1 VIYKKIEKGNIRY
14 YQIFGLNCVKVI
26 NSKKLICIYVF
37 GFRIVERVKLEY
49 IKSITEKLADEISII
64 RTENT
69 VRHEQL
75 ESYINNHV
83 NSTTYNIDDKFNIL
97 MNEINVRISNI
108 NNSINSLSQK
118 IDNHFNS
125 LSLNINNINTY
136 SKAHMESFSGF
147 KDKFVGQDIVI
158 LCTGPTLAKYQP
170 IEKTINIGVN
180 RAFRRYD
187 INLDFIFIQDI
198 TGLKNDIDAINDYNP
213 ETCQKFYGSSITFG
227 ASIPEKDLIKA
238 NAKRYYVGKFFTD
251 FYPDITS
258 SVFPEYGSVVFSA
271 LTFALYT
278 HPKRIH
284 LVGCDACQNGYF
296 DNDDQT
302 AFSSNIDFLL
312 NGWYAFK
319 KFKDQFYPDVEIVS
333 INPIGL
339 KGIFKDVYQ

>member
-1 VIYKKIEKGNIRY
+1 MIYKKVEKGDIRY
-14 YQIFGLNCVKVI
+14 YQIFGLNCVKVV
-26 NSKKLICIYVF
+26 NSKKLMCIYIF
-37 GFRIVERVKLEY
+37 GFRILKRVKLKY
-49 IKSITEKLADEISII
+49 LKSLTEKLVNEISII
-64 RTENT
+64 RTENAT
-69 VRHEQL
+69 RYEQL
-75 ESYINNHV
+75 EKTINNL
-83 NSTTYNIDDKFNIL
+83 SKNIDNQC
-97 MNEINVRISNI
+97 NVLR
-108 NNSINSLSQK
+108 
-118 IDNHFNS
+118 
-125 LSLNINNINTY
+125 LNINNINTY

-147 KDKFVGQDIVI
+147 KEKFLGQDIVI
-158 LCTGPTLAKYQP
+158 LCTGPTLAKYRP

-187 INLDFIFIQDI
+187 ISLDFIFIQDI
-198 TGLKNDIDAINDYNP
+198 TGLKNDIDAINNYNP

-238 NAKRYYVGKFFTD
+238 NAKRYYVGNFFTD

-278 HPKRIH
+278 HPKRIY

-296 DNDDQT
+296 DNDDQA

-312 NGWYAFK
+312 NGWHAFK

-333 INPIGL
+333 INPVGL
-339 KGIFKDVYQ
+339 KGVFKDVYQ